1 MRGGRQL
8 LYLLTMPPPAPAP
21 AESRRVASVDAL
33 RGLVMVVMALD
44 HTRDYF
50 HSSAILFDP
59 EDLAR
64 TSAALFFTRW
74 VTHFCAPVFML
85 TAGLGAYFWRAA
97 GRTTGELS
105 SFLVTRGLWLV
116 VLELTALRLAY
127 SFGLGG
133 PFLLTILWALGLS
146 MVALAALVHL
156 PVRALA
162 ALSLAVVVLHNLADP
177 VRPDS
182 WPWKILHERGVI
194 QAHGVVVVVGYPL
207 VPWFA
212 VMALG
217 FCLGSVMSLDG
228 AARRRWLVRA
238 GLATTAAFV
247 VLRAVNVYGDP
258 QPWSPPGLLS
268 FLRCTKYPPSLDFLL
283 MTLGPAL
290 LVLAWL
296 DGVRL
301 SPANPLMVFGRVPL
315 FYFLLHLY
323 LIHGLAVLLA
333 LLSYGHAGFLF
344 GSPPNADSY
353 PQGYGSSLAT
363 VYVVWLVVVALSYP
377 LCRWFAGVKRRRRDW
392 WLAYL

>member
-1 MRGGRQL
+1 
-8 LYLLTMPPPAPAP
+8 
-21 AESRRVASVDAL
+21 
-33 RGLVMVVMALD
+33 
-44 HTRDYF
+44 
-50 HSSAILFDP
+50 
-59 EDLAR
+59 
-64 TSAALFFTRW
+64 
-74 VTHFCAPVFML
+74 
-85 TAGLGAYFWRAA
+85 
-97 GRTTGELS
+97 
-105 SFLVTRGLWLV
+105 
-116 VLELTALRLAY
+116 
-127 SFGLGG
+127 
-133 PFLLTILWALGLS
+133 
-146 MVALAALVHL
+146 
-156 PVRALA
+156 
-162 ALSLAVVVLHNLADP
+162 
-177 VRPDS
+177 
-182 WPWKILHERGVI
+182 
-194 QAHGVVVVVGYPL
+194 
-207 VPWFA
+207 
-212 VMALG
+212 MALG

-247 VLRAVNVYGDP
+247 VLRTVNVYGDP

-353 PQGYGSSLAT
+353 PQGYGWSLAT